1 MQTID
6 FIYFD
11 LGKVI
16 LDFDHE
22 RGCRQVSS
30 ISDVSPE
37 QVKQAIFDSGLQNK
51 YETGLITCDEFHAA
65 FCRETSSHPAKQELL
80 NALSDI
86 FVINLNILPLIAQL
100 SAVNFPIGILS
111 NTCRA
116 HWDLVYRRYTILRQ
130 CFDPVVLSFE
140 VNSMKPDSKIYDQAI
155 ELAGCRVGNC
165 FFMDD
170 RQENVDGANA
180 AGMDAEL
187 YRSVPQLL
195 EALVARGVSIN
206 L

>member
-22 RGCRQVSS
+22 TGCRQVSS

-37 QVKQAIFDSGLQNK
+37 RVKQVIFDSGLQNK
-51 YETGLITCDEFHAA
+51 YETGLITCDEFHAT
-65 FCRETSSHPAKQELL
+65 FCGETGSQLGKQGLL

-86 FVINLNILPLIAQL
+86 FVPNINMLPLIAQL

-116 HWDLVYRRYTILRQ
+116 HWELVYRRYTILRQ
-130 CFDPVVLSFE
+130 CFGRVVLSYE
-140 VNSMKPDSKIYDQAI
+140 VNSMKPDPKIYNQAV

-170 RQENVDGANA
+170 KQENVDGASA

-206 L
+206 M